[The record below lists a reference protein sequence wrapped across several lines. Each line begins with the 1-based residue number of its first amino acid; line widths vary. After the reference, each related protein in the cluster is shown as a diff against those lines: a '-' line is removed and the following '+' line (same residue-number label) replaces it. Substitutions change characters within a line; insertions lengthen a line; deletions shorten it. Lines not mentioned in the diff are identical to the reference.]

1 MEKKTKKTKKDPI
14 QVLLGYMEQQG
25 LRLVDFFNKLDT
37 DGSMSLSRKGVITKA
52 HGFRNSELWDPF
64 EPNRT
69 YCIPIVWFDLKNP
82 LEAGIS

>member
-37 DGSMSLSRKGVITKA
+37 DGSMSLSRKGVITKV
-52 HGFRNSELWDPF
+52 HGFRTSEFWDPF

-69 YCIPIVWFDLKNP
+69 YLHLFRSFGSV
-82 LEAGIS
+82 